1 MMRWSLNTFLVN
13 FFVQIRVGKKQTK
26 NATVPYYKEN
36 KKIKWTSL
44 HDI

>member
-1 MMRWSLNTFLVN
+1 MMRWFLNKFLVN
-13 FFVQIRVGKKQTK
+13 FFVEIRVGKKQK